1 MVTVYIAA
9 RDIGN
14 YKDNTER
21 LKEILIESDIILVE
35 SFREA
40 TTLFK
45 ALDIKKDR
53 ECLIEFSEHT
63 KKAKDIDEII
73 TKIINCKTV
82 SLISDCGTPVLE
94 DPGRLLI
101 EYCYSH
107 NIRVRPVAGVSS
119 VTAAIMC
126 LPFNFKEFYYA
137 GLLPRDDREREKIF
151 EIHIGKKRKTDLKN
165 IDIRKIVEKTKGYC
179 GADIESVVY
188 DSLEDA
194 FVQKKDCL
202 STEDILNA
210 INNTHSISETMK
222 DSLERMAKN
231 YKERKFK
238 SASN

>member
-1 MVTVYIAA
+1 MLTVYIAA

-21 LKEILIESDIILVE
+21 LKEVLIESDIVLVE

-45 ALDIKKDR
+45 VLNIDKNK

-63 KKAKDIDEII
+63 KKSKDIDEII

-82 SLISDCGTPVLE
+82 TLISDCGTPILE
-94 DPGRLLI
+94 DPGRLLL

-107 NIRVRPVAGVSS
+107 NIRVRPIAGVSS

-137 GLLPRDDREREKIF
+137 GLLPRDDREREKKLLYLKRLNVPI
-151 EIHIGKKRKTDLKN
+151 IILDTPYRLGK
-165 IDIRKIVEKTKGYC
+165 V
-179 GADIESVVY
+179 
-188 DSLEDA
+188 
-194 FVQKKDCL
+194 
-202 STEDILNA
+202 LNA
-210 INNTHSISETMK
+210 IRKVYSKDKEIALCLDITTEREEIIIDRVSDIYNKYQDRQKKRICYCYKLISYTHAE
-222 DSLERMAKN
+222 
-231 YKERKFK
+231 
-238 SASN
+238 